1 MSERARAFLNRARNI
16 DHEIDVLLKTED
28 ETRERVMSITQRY
41 DGDGAQSTKDPH
53 KFDKL
58 AELSSLIDQK
68 TDELVSVKAEILE
81 MIGKLPER
89 RQRNVCDSYYLRMKT
104 FEQIAVEEN
113 YSYRQ
118 VKRIHSKSLLLVDGY
133 LTGK

>member
-1 MSERARAFLNRARNI
+1 MSNRARQYLSRAKGI
-16 DHEIDVLLKTED
+16 DHEIDNLMKAET
-28 ETRERVMSITQRY
+28 ETRERILSITQRY
-41 DGDGAQSTKDPH
+41 DGDGAQSSKDPH
-53 KFDKL
+53 KFDRL

-68 TDELVSVKAEILE
+68 IDELVIVKEEILQ
-81 MIGKLPER
+81 MIGRLPEQ
-89 RQRNVCDSYYLRMKT
+89 RQRNVCTSYYVRMKT
-104 FEQIAVEEN
+104 FEQIAVEEH

>member
-41 DGDGAQSTKDPH
+41 DGDGVQSTKDPH

-118 VKRIHSKSLLLVDGY
+118 VKRIHSKSLLLVDRILNG
-133 LTGK
+133 

>member
-58 AELSSLIDQK
+58 AELSNLIDQK
-68 TDELVSVKAEILE
+68 TDELVSVKAEIL
-81 MIGKLPER
+81 
-89 RQRNVCDSYYLRMKT
+89 
-104 FEQIAVEEN
+104 
-113 YSYRQ
+113 
-118 VKRIHSKSLLLVDGY
+118 HS
-133 LTGK
+133 

>member
-1 MSERARAFLNRARNI
+1 MSDKARSYLNRARNI
-16 DHEIDVLLKTED
+16 DHEIDNLLKAES
-28 ETRERVMSITQRY
+28 ETRDRVLSITQRY
-41 DGDGAQSTKDPH
+41 DGDGAQASKDPH
-53 KFDKL
+53 KFDRL

-68 TDELVSVKAEILE
+68 TDELVAVKGEILE
-81 MIGKLPER
+81 MIGRLPER
-89 RQRNVCDSYYLRMKT
+89 RQRNVCNSYYIRMKT

-133 LTGK
+133 LRGK

>member
-1 MSERARAFLNRARNI
+1 MSDKARAFLKRARNI
-16 DHEIDVLLKTED
+16 DHEIDVLMKAEE
-28 ETRERVMSITQRY
+28 ETRDRILSITQRY

-68 TDELVSVKAEILE
+68 TDELVAVKAEILE
-81 MIGKLPER
+81 MIGRLPES
-89 RQRNVCDSYYLRMKT
+89 RQRNVCNSYYIRMRT

>member
-1 MSERARAFLNRARNI
+1 MSDRARQFLSRARSI
-16 DHEIDVLLKTED
+16 DHEIEVLMKVEA
-28 ETRERVMSITQRY
+28 ETRARVLSITQRY

-58 AELSSLIDQK
+58 AELSSMIDQK
-68 TDELVSVKAEILE
+68 VDLLVDVKAEILE
-81 MIGKLPER
+81 MIGRLPEG
-89 RQRNVCDSYYLRMKT
+89 RQRTVCESFYLRMKT
-104 FEQIAVEEN
+104 FEQIAVDEQ

>member
-1 MSERARAFLNRARNI
+1 MSERARAYLNRARNI

-118 VKRIHSKSLLLVDGY
+118 VKRIHSKSLLLVDRILNG
-133 LTGK
+133 

>member
-1 MSERARAFLNRARNI
+1 MSERARAYLNRARNI

-41 DGDGAQSTKDPH
+41 DGDGVQSTKDPH

-118 VKRIHSKSLLLVDGY
+118 VKRIHSKSLLLVDRILNG
-133 LTGK
+133 

>member
-1 MSERARAFLNRARNI
+1 MSETARSFLNRARNI
-16 DHEIDVLLKTED
+16 DHEIDILIKAED
-28 ETRERVMSITQRY
+28 ETRDRVLHITQRY
-41 DGDGAQSTKDPH
+41 DGDGAQASKDPH

-58 AELSSLIDQK
+58 AELSSMIDQK
-68 TDELVSVKAEILE
+68 TDELVVVKEEILQ
-81 MIGKLPER
+81 MICRLPER
-89 RQRNVCDSYYLRMKT
+89 RQRNVCNSYYIRMKT

-133 LTGK
+133 LRGN

>member
-1 MSERARAFLNRARNI
+1 MSDKARSYLSRARNI
-16 DHEIDVLLKTED
+16 DHEIDVLLQAEN
-28 ETRERVMSITQRY
+28 ETRDRLMAITQRY

-53 KFDKL
+53 KYDKL

-68 TDELVSVKAEILE
+68 TDELVALKAEILE
-81 MIGKLPER
+81 MIGRLPER
-89 RQRNVCDSYYLRMKT
+89 RQRNVCNSYYIRMRT
-104 FEQIAVEEN
+104 FEQIAVEEH

-133 LTGK
+133 LKGK